1 MNPNIQQSSK
11 LKKFLK
17 ETRRVMRITKKP
29 DRNEFISLTKVTG
42 LGIAIIGVI
51 GFIIFLL
58 NSLRI

>member
-1 MNPNIQQSSK
+1 MSTNIQQPNK

-17 ETRRVMRITKKP
+17 ETSRVMRITKKP
-29 DRNEFISLTKVTG
+29 DRNEFMNLTKVTG

-58 NSLRI
+58 KQVLL

>member
-1 MNPNIQQSSK
+1 MNPNIQQPSK

-58 NSLRI
+58 KQLLL